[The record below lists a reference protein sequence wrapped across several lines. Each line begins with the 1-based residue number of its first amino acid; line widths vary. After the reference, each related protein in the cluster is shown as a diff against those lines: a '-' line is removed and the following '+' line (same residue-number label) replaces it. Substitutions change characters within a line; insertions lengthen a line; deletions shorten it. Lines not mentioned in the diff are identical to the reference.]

1 MKAKMQEIEQL
12 AMKMGEA
19 VYAQQQTAGAAGA
32 GTPPP
37 QDGGAN
43 GPKAGGDDVID
54 AEVVK

>member
-1 MKAKMQEIEQL
+1 MQEIEQL

-19 VYAQQQTAGAAGA
+19 VYAQQQAAGAAGA

-37 QDGGAN
+37 QGDAGNAKAN
-43 GPKAGGDDVID
+43 GDDVID